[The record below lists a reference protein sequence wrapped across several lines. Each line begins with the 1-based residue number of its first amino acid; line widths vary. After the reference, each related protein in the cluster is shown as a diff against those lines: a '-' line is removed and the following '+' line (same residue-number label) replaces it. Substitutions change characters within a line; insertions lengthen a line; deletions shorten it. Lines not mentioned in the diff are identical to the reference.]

1 MQPGPGYQE
10 TIKRLSMARGG
21 LEWVIHSLPCR
32 YIYEASHQVYIPFD
46 LIFQGTS
53 KAQGVSRSCR
63 WFCNVRS
70 KFKSEWPPK
79 RKCRLNKLRQFPLS
93 VFKSRLLS
101 SKRCQFQ
108 TQREGLGP
116 CKEVPSL
123 QKWFPLKYLLHR
135 GERILRTIFVL
146 WDESNL
152 NPVSDSC
159 ACFWRQHRHCR
170 FP

>member
-1 MQPGPGYQE
+1 MVSLKKTKLREPLSEPLRLPRKTVTYESAKCVPCNTRKCTDNGFVSDLLKWALKCRFMQPGPGYQE
-10 TIKRLSMARGG
+10 TIERLSMARGG
-21 LEWVIHSLPCR
+21 LERVIHSLPCLHS
-32 YIYEASHQVYIPFD
+32 YVASHQVCIPFD

-93 VFKSRLLS
+93 VFNSRLLDRLLS

-108 TQREGLGP
+108 T
-116 CKEVPSL
+116 
-123 QKWFPLKYLLHR
+123 
-135 GERILRTIFVL
+135 
-146 WDESNL
+146 
-152 NPVSDSC
+152 
-159 ACFWRQHRHCR
+159 
-170 FP
+170 